1 MPITDSIPV
10 RTPRD
15 FEHFSATM
23 TAHERSENA
32 VVQEG
37 YNEDL
42 GLLD

>member
-1 MPITDSIPV
+1 
-10 RTPRD
+10 
-15 FEHFSATM
+15 M

-42 GLLD
+42 GLME